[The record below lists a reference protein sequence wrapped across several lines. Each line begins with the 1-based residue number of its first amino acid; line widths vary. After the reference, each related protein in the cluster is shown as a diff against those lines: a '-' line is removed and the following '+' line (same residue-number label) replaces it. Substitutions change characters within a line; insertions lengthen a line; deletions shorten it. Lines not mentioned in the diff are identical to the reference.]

1 MKGIGDFMKTNVAE
15 QEIVKKNDISDY
27 IVFDNIEY
35 EMKKMKVHELYTM
48 YKNKELVKPPYQ
60 ITENAWSLATKGS
73 FIASLFVGYVA
84 TPISISEPGIKV
96 VKRGRTAGK
105 KQGYI
110 EDGLQRLNT
119 ILKVINNEIRIVMSK
134 SQFTEGIIEGKPYDI
149 FADMHNKYFKDLPDI
164 YRDRI
169 LKCEVD
175 VKVYKTNNM
184 EFLEKAFIILNSDV
198 QLRKSEI
205 DNAVIGN
212 NRDILRPL
220 FAKHSCFTRMKIGE
234 KSIEHGG
241 DIDIISQI
249 FMLIKLKR
257 AANIT
262 DNKVN
267 RFLMMYKKDGIPST
281 DYDELD
287 EVLTYMDAAVDMII
301 TRQVKNTAQLVDSR
315 KNIITVFSKINFIT
329 MTYYASEAI
338 REGVP
343 VETFANFMVH
353 FFNNVSDEYL
363 RLNMQ
368 GAYYLGSMKKR
379 FNIVDNAFYKFIARN
394 MK

>member
-1 MKGIGDFMKTNVAE
+1 MKTNVAE
-15 QEIVKKNDISDY
+15 QEISKKKDISDY

-35 EMKKMKVHELYTM
+35 DMKKMKVRELYAM

-60 ITENAWSLATKGS
+60 KTENAWSLATKGS
-73 FIASLFVGYVA
+73 YIASLFVGYVP
-84 TPISISEPGIKV
+84 TPIIISEPGIKV

-110 EDGLQRLNT
+110 KDGLQRLDT
-119 ILKVINNEIRIVMSK
+119 ILKVINNENRIIMSK
-134 SQFTEGIIEGKPYDI
+134 SQFTEGIIEGEPYDI

-175 VKVYKTNNM
+175 VKVYKTNNE
-184 EFLEKAFIILNSDV
+184 EFLEKAFIILNSGV

-205 DNAVIGN
+205 KNDVIEN
-212 NRDILRPL
+212 NRDILRSL

-234 KSIEHGG
+234 KSIKRSG

-267 RFLMMYKKDGIPST
+267 RFLMIMMYKKDGIPST

-287 EVLTYMDAAVDMII
+287 EVLTYMDAAVNMII

-368 GAYYLGSMKKR
+368 DAYHLGSMRKR
-379 FNIVDNAFYKFIARN
+379 FNIVDDAFYKFIAKN